1 MKLYLGTKLVN
12 IYMNNKNIDI
22 NPKIESTEL
31 EGLVFR
37 STTIGMDS
45 IENEELKTLIE
56 NESSW
61 TVVSEIKVVNNTYTK
76 LIESTG
82 FNIEISYS
90 RNTGIITLMET
101 SDGINYKKNIN
112 NVRASTDVMGDSNK
126 FTAAA
131 SYDSE
136 LKKFKLYIN
145 NNLICSSI
153 IKEGYTLQPVTSVKI
168 GGVQA
173 SCLDYRIY
181 NRLLTD
187 DELTKL
193 HNELYDGAIY
203 LSIGDT
209 TEYTINEGETVEIPL
224 TIIGNI
230 DGDSTVTIN
239 TNNWNVYKQFK
250 NITFN
255 KDMKSIIMTA
265 KTYVDDESGVDKTPV
280 IMTISSDNYDF
291 LPKKLTINVKNTTEN
306 KHSEIEAK
314 AKIDYPDKCLN
325 FKGSFDWNET
335 ASSTFYDDLVYGDF
349 WINDT
354 RSSIGVFNTRLH
366 FPNNLIYYDGNYIQ
380 PLYYKRY
387 GNTSAPTHY
396 DVCIVGG
403 GAGGVSTAYALK
415 DQGLKVCLIEKLD
428 ELGGTHI
435 HASIASLIAT
445 PTTAMWIKPI
455 LEEGYNMGIVSTS
468 KYADTV
474 GRGEGTKFERLWRS
488 SQFCRGNTLN
498 KKGTQFELPLH
509 FFYNRYYQDLKDNID
524 IRLRTEFIESVIEN
538 NKITQI
544 KVKSLD
550 ADSEYYITADYFV
563 DCSADGV
570 LCRSGKT
577 LGTDFYI
584 GTDGRARFNEK
595 AYSSE
600 AEPDIYGINVV
611 EAGYV
616 KCNLNRNDKIQDATP
631 TGTYDDIFPGGN
643 GTVTDLQSS
652 FMSLSTT
659 SKNQVPPKIFID
671 YGNDYA
677 LAYAEDRCKYHSSVN
692 YHVGYYCQQNK
703 MLGIRESYRIKCDYM
718 CTQTD
723 CEHRVVRDDIVPN
736 HIIALSTW
744 YTDLHNAAVH
754 VSNSGFNGIPYESL
768 IPSAFKNVLVAS
780 RCFGCS
786 HIAQASFRLTRT
798 MMSLGTAAGNALI
811 QCVNNNIED
820 VRNIDIQK
828 LQQDIGIFELF
839 DEVDSLFILP
849 TTNISLDRTSLI
861 FTTTDTQTLTS
872 TKIPENSDQEVT
884 WSSDNNEIATVSNGI
899 VTPIANG
906 ECIITATS
914 GNCSATCKV
923 TVNLNN

>member
-1 MKLYLGTKLVN
+1 MKICLGIKPIN
-12 IYMNNKNIDI
+12 IYMNNKKVNI
-22 NPKIESTEL
+22 NPKIESIEL
-31 EGLVFR
+31 EDLVFR
-37 STTIGMDS
+37 STTIGMNQV
-45 IENEELKTLIE
+45 ENTELKSLIE
-56 NESSW
+56 NDSSW
-61 TVVSEIKVVNNTYTK
+61 TIVAHVQAINNTRFIIVDSDSLILESSYT
-76 LIESTG
+76 
-82 FNIEISYS
+82 
-90 RNTGIITLMET
+90 RNRVVITFYEGT
-101 SDGINYKKNIN
+101 DGINYSKSVTDKTASDNIIGDT
-112 NVRASTDVMGDSNK
+112 NV
-126 FTAAA
+126 FTTFA

-136 LKKFKLYIN
+136 TRKFSVYIN
-145 NNLICSSI
+145 NVLIATRT
-153 IKEGYTLQPVTSVKI
+153 IKTGYTLKPPTVVKI
-168 GGVQA
+168 CGGQS
-173 SCLDYRIY
+173 SCQDYRIY
-181 NRLLTD
+181 NRLLTN

-193 HNELYDGAIY
+193 HNELYVGAFY

-230 DGDSTVTIN
+230 TKDSPITVT
-239 TNNWNVYKQFK
+239 TSNWNVYKQFNK
-250 NITFN
+250 IIFN

-280 IMTISSDNYDF
+280 TMTITSDNHDF

-325 FKGSFDWNET
+325 FKGSFDWDAT
-335 ASSTFYDDLVYGDF
+335 KASTFYDELSAGDF

-366 FPNNLIYYDGNYIQ
+366 FPNNLMYYDGNYIQ

-468 KYADTV
+468 QYADTV
-474 GRGEGTKFERLWRS
+474 GIGEGTKFERLWRS
-488 SQFCRGNTLN
+488 SQFCRANTQ
-498 KKGTQFELPLH
+498 KGTQFELPLH

-577 LGTDFYI
+577 LETDFYI

-616 KCNLNRNDKIQDATP
+616 KCFGYNNDKIQDGTP
-631 TGTYDDIFPGGN
+631 TRTYDDVRPGGN
-643 GTVTDLQSS
+643 GTVTDLQSGFVS
-652 FMSLSTT
+652 HSTT
-659 SKNQVPPKIFID
+659 GNNQVPPKIFID
-671 YGNDYA
+671 NGNDYA
-677 LAYAEDRCKYHSSVN
+677 LAYAEDRCKYHSSIN
-692 YHVGYYCQQNK
+692 YQAGYYCQQNK

-723 CEHRVVRDDIVPN
+723 CEHRVVRDDIIPN

-744 YTDLHNAAVH
+744 YTDLHNAEVH

-786 HIAQASFRLTRT
+786 HIAQASFRLTKT
-798 MMSLGTAAGNALI
+798 MMSLGYAAGNALS

-820 VRNIDIQK
+820 VRNIDIPT
-828 LQQDIGIFELF
+828 LQQDVKIFELF
-839 DEVDSLFILP
+839 DEV
-849 TTNISLDRTSLI
+849 
-861 FTTTDTQTLTS
+861 
-872 TKIPENSDQEVT
+872 
-884 WSSDNNEIATVSNGI
+884 NEYIQ
-899 VTPIANG
+899 
-906 ECIITATS
+906 
-914 GNCSATCKV
+914 
-923 TVNLNN
+923 L